1 MRGNNAGP
9 AAAAMGKVGRRPA
22 MQSHLMKTLT
32 ETNKATGGLLPPAT
46 CHSPGTTVVT
56 CTNPHFAVNT
66 VTFRTYP
73 SQQALYAAYIAAV
86 RALGNRQG
94 GNSIQVNFGN
104 CGRLCYR

>member
-22 MQSHLMKTLT
+22 MQSHLMKALT